1 MTSEDQL
8 FFGSLFCLILFWF
21 CRRLPF
27 SEDLVTWIRPDGSA
41 CIAHWQGRA
50 ELSGWRMIDYMV
62 SLVSL

>member
-27 SEDLVTWIRPDGSA
+27 SEDLVTWIRPDGVLALHIGKGERS
-41 CIAHWQGRA
+41 CQVGT
-50 ELSGWRMIDYMV
+50 
-62 SLVSL
+62 

>member
-1 MTSEDQL
+1 MDQARW
-8 FFGSLFCLILFWF
+8 SA
-21 CRRLPF
+21 
-27 SEDLVTWIRPDGSA
+27 A